1 MFCYPRTLILSLH
14 ISARCLFTRLHYEQ
28 EILSFYES
36 MRCFILCISLI
47 IMLSK
52 IKKHSY
58 FSALTRNEEN
68 EKVSIRNFVGKMGK
82 IFHSQDYRRIN
93 FEVGS
98 FLLIL
103 LKIVP
108 PKVHSSLMPRVKYF
122 SPLPPKFRI

>member
-1 MFCYPRTLILSLH
+1 MFWNPRTLIISLY

-28 EILSFYES
+28 DILSFYES

-93 FEVGS
+93 FEVGN

-103 LKIVP
+103 LKSCP
-108 PKVHSSLMPRVKYF
+108 LRLYSSLILRVTYF
-122 SPLPPKFRI
+122 FSITYKISN